1 MTQEY
6 INVGAAPNDGQGDP
20 LRTAFIKCNN
30 NFTQLYDRAQP
41 YPPVTLVGHTGDQ
54 AGMYAYDPTYFHY
67 CYSDYDGSTVIW
79 AKIAQMSNIS
89 LDNITNGNSGIY
101 IPSYDGNIV
110 FNVDGMSNVITV
122 TTDGM
127 IVNTS
132 VTAEYINATTS
143 FNGTA
148 AAIGNILIF
157 DDYITSDTNIVNVNL
172 PGTIADFAVNGGNA
186 NLLFVD
192 GSMNTV
198 TVGSELQTAGATFA
212 VNASDSMLLPVGNTT
227 QRPAYPAEGM
237 LRFNN
242 VTNTAEIFN
251 GAYWVEIGSPSYTII
266 TDDRF
271 VADGIHSTFVLQ
283 TKQSTYSC
291 IVSINGIV
299 QMPVDA
305 YTVSGSILTFTAPPD
320 YGDNIDVRGIMTPD
334 ITNNSFL
341 GDGVT
346 VQWGLGSEHTSP
358 STIVTINGI
367 VQTPETIQ
375 TPFPSQAAYRIV
387 GQTIVFATA
396 PQSGDLINVRGYP
409 GTEMNVSAY
418 EGNGSQLVFI
428 LPEAYTTVSCI
439 VIVNGIV
446 QLPGPGAGYSYNIA
460 GTTLVFD
467 QAPDIGDLIEV
478 REFTIISKNGLYNSS
493 GNASIV
499 VSETDAE
506 VDVTGNLVVSGNIV
520 VGNIFNP
527 NASGEGNIGNTTS
540 YYNQVFATVY
550 NASSSG
556 IAEIFSADAVY
567 PPGTVVSFGG
577 TQELTASVV
586 DSDPAV
592 AGVVAYNPGM
602 LLNSEFVGA
611 FPTQLAI
618 SGRVAC
624 LIQGNVV
631 KGDCLVSAGTG
642 YARAEAVP
650 APGTIIGKALES
662 FTGVTGTISIA
673 VGH

>member
-6 INVGAAPNDGQGDP
+6 ISVGSAPNDGLGDP

-30 NFTQLYDRAQP
+30 NFTQLYERAQP
-41 YPPVTLVGHTGDQ
+41 FPPVTLVGHTGDQ
-54 AGMYAYDPTYFHY
+54 AGMYAYDSTYFYY
-67 CYSDYDGSTVIW
+67 CYSDYDGSSVIW

-101 IPSYDGNIV
+101 IPEYDGNII
-110 FNVDGMSNVITV
+110 FNVDGVGNVLTV
-122 TTDGM
+122 TTTGI
-127 IVNTS
+127 IVDDS
-132 VTAEYINATTS
+132 ITAGYINATVS
-143 FNGTA
+143 FNSPA
-148 AAIGNILIF
+148 AALGNILIF
-157 DDYITSDTNIVNVNL
+157 DNYVTSDNDLVNVNL
-172 PGTIADFAVNGGNA
+172 PGTISDFAVNGGNA
-186 NLLFVD
+186 NILFVD
-192 GSMNTV
+192 GSMNSV
-198 TVGSELQTAGATFA
+198 TVGSEAQTAGATFA
-212 VNASDSMLLPVGNTT
+212 VNAVDSMLLPVGNTT
-227 QRPAYPAEGM
+227 QRPAYPVEGM

-242 VTNTAEIFN
+242 VTNTAEVFN
-251 GAYWVEIGSPSYTII
+251 GAYWVEIGSPSFTII

-271 VADGIHSTFVLQ
+271 VGDGIHSTFILQ

-305 YTVSGSILTFTAPPD
+305 YTVSGSILTFTAPPE

-334 ITNNSFL
+334 ITNNSFM

-375 TPFPSQAAYRIV
+375 TPFPSEAAYRII

-396 PQSGDLINVRGYP
+396 PRVGDLVNVRGYP

-418 EGNGSQLVFI
+418 EGNGSQTVFV

-467 QAPDIGDLIEV
+467 QAPHLNDLIEV
-478 REFTIISKNGLYNSS
+478 REFTIIGRNGLYNSS

-527 NASGEGNIGNTTS
+527 NASGVGNIGNTLS
-540 YYNQVFATVY
+540 YYNHVFA
-550 NASSSG
+550 NAYVSLQSG
-556 IAEIFSADAVY
+556 VAENYISDAVY
-567 PPGTVVSFGG
+567 PAGTVISFGG
-577 TQELTASVV
+577 SQEVTASIV
-586 DSDPAV
+586 DGDPAV
-592 AGVVAYNPGM
+592 AGVVAGNPAI
-602 LLNSEFVGA
+602 LLNSELVGP
-611 FPTQLAI
+611 FITPLAL
-618 SGRVAC
+618 SGKAQCMV
-624 LIQGNVV
+624 QGNVS
-631 KGDCLVSAGTG
+631 KGDMLVSAGTG
-642 YARAEAVP
+642 LARAESTP
-650 APGTIIGKALES
+650 QPGTIIGKALES
-662 FTGVTGTISIA
+662 FTGVSGTINIV